1 MSIEKFK
8 DRHFYEV
15 LPPNVEGYVGE
26 NMKTPSR
33 LAFRVDKVWQDN
45 NGVGLSCLEGHYLTP
60 TIFGW
65 SVEQHAFVMA
75 NARDF
80 REIEPPR

>member
-8 DRHFYEV
+8 DKHFYEV
-15 LPPNVEGYVGE
+15 LPPHVEVYAEDVME
-26 NMKTPSR
+26 VPSR
-33 LAFRVDKVWQDN
+33 LGFRVDKVWQEN

-60 TIFGW
+60 TVFGW
-65 SVEQHAFVMA
+65 CVEAHAFMMA
-75 NARDF
+75 SPRDF